1 MVDQDDIQ
9 SLLNT
14 ARQHTDAVI
23 QKRGIDPNKDD
34 PRSTGEL
41 LDLCEAK
48 LHKSS
53 SNGET
58 AGQQENL
65 GEEGFTLCQLQTA
78 RYYSELSRK
87 NLGTPPVVE
96 DPRPLCEL
104 IDLLGARA
112 QGKIIDANFT
122 VAPELEDRIEPLVE
136 HYSPGGSPNSVEFG
150 PSKK

>member
-1 MVDQDDIQ
+1 MVDQDYIQ

-14 ARQHTDAVI
+14 ARQHTDEAI
-23 QKRGIDPNKDD
+23 QKCGIDPNKDD
-34 PRSTGEL
+34 PRSTGQL

-48 LHKSS
+48 LNKSS

-58 AGQQENL
+58 VGQQEYL
-65 GEEGFTLCQLQTA
+65 REEEFTLSQLETA
-78 RYYSELSRK
+78 RYYSELSLK
-87 NLGTPPVVE
+87 NLGIPPVVE

-104 IDLLGARA
+104 IDLLGAKVR
-112 QGKIIDANFT
+112 GKIIDANFT
-122 VAPELEDRIEPLVE
+122 VVPELEDRIEPLVE